1 MWVNKPDELKEKPMK
16 LSSVLEYS
24 NLPYNLE
31 KECHLMIKLAA
42 PSFEIQKR
50 KPVNIIA
57 VVDTS
62 TSMNEGGKMDFTKK
76 SLLKMV
82 DNLQTGDKLGVITFD
97 TIIETVLPLTT
108 ISDDKKES
116 LRTSIGKLYPRNSTD
131 LYGAIL
137 EAYKMAAQVDGDVR
151 IILLTDGEPTVGI
164 TNENQI
170 IELASPLLKKTS
182 SHNLSC
188 FGYGDRHN
196 SSLLTSLSDLGA
208 GNYSFINGPDAA
220 LVAFGRELGGLL
232 SRYGSDLQIKI
243 QPVDGMKIVSVRS
256 DLDVIQDG
264 EVPTVKISDIYG
276 EETKKVLLKVK
287 LTARDKF
294 LPRAVSLGKVDVT
307 FKKFDNTTVTETL
320 NMLYEFAKSGTG
332 TADDEVL
339 QQIDLMNLLDAQKE
353 AEKAAK
359 SGQFGVARG
368 IMSNVMF
375 TSSNAGAYGGYATT
389 AANTSY
395 MNAQTYGATAHQNS
409 AGMSTLRRARAGGTS
424 ASIHGM
430 SMADLSG
437 GQAETSAV
445 QNMVS
450 NFVDQRQ
457 QGGGGSPGASSG
469 IGAQGGGLG
478 ADGSGGVGGTS
489 GAQGAIATNSIL
501 IQNGVNDAIT
511 FSNGIPQSDV
521 TVAKQDSTQT
531 GPLTKNSSHNTGG
544 W

>member
-1 MWVNKPDELKEKPMK
+1 MK
-16 LSSVLEYS
+16 ISSVLEYS

-31 KECHLMIKLAA
+31 KECHLMLKLAA

-97 TIIETVLPLTT
+97 TLIETVLPLTV

-131 LYGAIL
+131 LYGAIM

-164 TNENQI
+164 TNANQI
-170 IELASPLLKKTS
+170 IELVSPLLKKTS

-208 GNYSFINGPDAA
+208 GNYSFISGPDAA

-243 QPVDGMKIVSVRS
+243 QPAEGMKIVSVRS

-264 EVPTVKISDIYG
+264 EIPTVKISDIYG

-287 LTARDKF
+287 LDARDKF

-307 FKKFDNTTVTETL
+307 FKKFDNTVVTETL
-320 NMLYEFAKSGTG
+320 NMLYEFAKSGAG
-332 TADDEVL
+332 AVDDEVL
-339 QQIDLMNLLDAQKE
+339 QQVDLMNLLDAQKA

-359 SGQFGVARG
+359 SGNFDIARSHMTGV
-368 IMSNVMF
+368 VF

-389 AANTSY
+389 AANSSY

-424 ASIHGM
+424 ASVHGM
-430 SMADLSG
+430 SMKDLSG
-437 GQAETSAV
+437 GMAETQSV

-450 NFVDQRQ
+450 NFVDQSGVQ
-457 QGGGGSPGASSG
+457 QGGNAGIQSG
-469 IGAQGGGLG
+469 VGGLAQAGGPG
-478 ADGSGGVGGTS
+478 ADGFGGVGGQS
-489 GAQGAIATNSIL
+489 GASGGVVSSNSIL
-501 IQNGVNDAIT
+501 IQNNGGQANGAIS
-511 FSNGIPQSDV
+511 FSNGIAQSGV
-521 TVAKQDSTQT
+521 TVANQDATKT
-531 GPLTKNSSHNTGG
+531 GPLVKNSTHNSGG